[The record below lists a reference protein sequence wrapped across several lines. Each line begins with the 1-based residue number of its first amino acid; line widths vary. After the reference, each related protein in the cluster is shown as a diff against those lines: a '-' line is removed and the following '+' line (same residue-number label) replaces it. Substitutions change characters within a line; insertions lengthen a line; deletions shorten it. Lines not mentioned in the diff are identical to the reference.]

1 MALTRAQ
8 KLVVASTTLDM
19 ILEGVFITLPSISA
33 AWPFVGQWA
42 VPLILMTVPVG
53 TLIGNLVLG
62 RLADVLGRKPMYL
75 AMLAVYA
82 AGAALVLA
90 SRGVYELVAGNL
102 VANAAIGGE
111 TPLVLSYVAET
122 APEGLRERLVV
133 LVTNAGNAGAALAAA
148 IAAAGGT
155 LSVGAERLALG
166 ALIAAAIGVLAFTR
180 SMVPESALWASLPR
194 EQRGRL
200 EASSR
205 PVALRLAVLAGMA
218 VSSVLTFGL
227 LALDIGPAL
236 YPRLTNELLLAYFA
250 GEVAGGLVAAALVTR
265 LGSRAFALWSFAGGL
280 ATTLAAVPVVAYGL
294 GTPAFLAVLAANA
307 VFTETVWASR
317 NVLEAALFPTSA
329 RATGIALVRA
339 LPYAIWAAI
348 LVPEMSFSAPEYLA
362 FAASMWALGVA
373 ASGAWYLKGVEVVGS
388 RLPMVPEDLLE
399 GRVREQARRR

>member
-19 ILEGVFITLPSISA
+19 VLEGVFITLPSISA

-82 AGAALVLA
+82 AGAALVVA
-90 SRGVYELVAGNL
+90 SRNAYELVAGNL

-133 LVTNAGNAGAALAAA
+133 LVTNAGNVGAALAAA
-148 IAAAGGT
+148 IAAAEGT

-236 YPRLTNELLLAYFA
+236 YPSLTNELLLAYFA
-250 GEVAGGLVAAALVTR
+250 GEVAGGLIAAALVTR

-280 ATTLAAVPVVAYGL
+280 ATTLAAMPVVAYGL

-329 RATGIALVRA
+329 RATGIALVRVA
-339 LPYAIWAAI
+339 PYAIWAAI
-348 LVPEMSFSAPEYLA
+348 LVPEMSFGALEYLA
-362 FAASMWALGVA
+362 FAAAMWAIGVA
-373 ASGAWYLKGVEVVGS
+373 ASGAWYVKGVEVVGS
-388 RLPMVPEDLLE
+388 RLPMVPEDLLG